1 VRGAWRL
8 RATSGC
14 PDTNGPRPPVVGC
27 SSDTVE
33 SADAS
38 RFERQQVERIAALA
52 NLELDEADLDL
63 FARQLGEILAY
74 ASEVQQVDTS
84 DVPPTS
90 HVVTRHTA
98 ERPDELRPCLD
109 IAEVLANAPDAD
121 KDAGLFK
128 VPRVITHGG

>member
-1 VRGAWRL
+1 VPQGFTR
-8 RATSGC
+8 
-14 PDTNGPRPPVVGC
+14 
-27 SSDTVE
+27 E
-33 SADAS
+33 
-38 RFERQQVERIAALA
+38 QVERIAALA
-52 NLELDEADLDL
+52 NLELDEADLAL

-84 DVPPTS
+84 GVPPTS

-109 IAEVLANAPDAD
+109 IADVLANAPDAD